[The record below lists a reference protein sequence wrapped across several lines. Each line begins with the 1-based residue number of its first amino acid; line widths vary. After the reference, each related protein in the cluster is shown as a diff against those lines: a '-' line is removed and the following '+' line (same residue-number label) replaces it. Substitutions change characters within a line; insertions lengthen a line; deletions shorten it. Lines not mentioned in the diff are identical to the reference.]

1 VYEYLSGE
9 VVRIGS
15 DRVTLDVVGSGY
27 SLRAPSATLSK
38 LREGSSA
45 RLFISH
51 RIRDDQMHFFGFVS
65 TRGAGS
71 LRASLSRYRVLALA
85 SALALLSHI
94 PPDQF
99 KGAILDGESSVLEKV
114 KGIGKKTAQ
123 RIVLDLRGA
132 LEKEELASSAGS
144 PAVAG
149 VPEGPAADAVRA
161 LQVLGF
167 PLTEAQDRV
176 RRIVSES
183 GESALIAEELVRLAS
198 RRS

>member
-1 VYEYLSGE
+1 LYEYLAGE
-9 VVRIGS
+9 VVRINP
-15 DRVTLDVVGSGY
+15 DRVTLDVAGVGFA
-27 SLRAPSATLSK
+27 LRSPSATLSK

-45 RLFISH
+45 RLFVSH
-51 RIRDDQMHFFGFVS
+51 RIRDDQMHFFGFSQPEERDLFERLCQVS
-65 TRGAGS
+65 GVGP
-71 LRASLSRYRVLALA
+71 A

-99 KGAILDGESSVLEKV
+99 KGAILDGESAVLEKV

-132 LEKEELASSAGS
+132 LEKEDLVASAGS

-167 PLTEAQDRV
+167 PLAEAQDRV
-176 RRIVSES
+176 RRIVSEK
-183 GESALIAEELVRLAS
+183 GDSALIAEELVRLAS

>member
-1 VYEYLSGE
+1 MYEYLSGE
-9 VVRIGS
+9 VIRILADS
-15 DRVTLDVVGSGY
+15 VTLDVAGVGY
-27 SLRAPSATLSK
+27 SLKAPSATLSK

-45 RLFISH
+45 RLFLSH
-51 RIRDDQMHFFGFVS
+51 RIRDDQMHFYGFSQPEERDLFERLCQVS
-65 TRGAGS
+65 GVGP
-71 LRASLSRYRVLALA
+71 A

-94 PPDQF
+94 EPDNF
-99 KGAILDGESSVLEKV
+99 KNAVLEGESGVLEKV

-132 LEKEELASSAGS
+132 LEKEDLVASAGS
-144 PAVAG
+144 PATVG

-167 PLTEAQDRV
+167 PLNEAQDRV
-176 RRIVSES
+176 RRIVAESPDSE
-183 GESALIAEELVRLAS
+183 LVAEDLVRLAS

>member
-1 VYEYLSGE
+1 LFEYLAGE

-15 DRVTLDVVGSGY
+15 DRVTLDISGVGYG
-27 SLRAPSATLSK
+27 LKAPGGTLSK
-38 LREGSSA
+38 LKEGSSA

-51 RIRDDQMHFFGFVS
+51 RIRDDQMVFFGFSQPEERDLFERLCQVS
-65 TRGAGS
+65 GVGP
-71 LRASLSRYRVLALA
+71 A

-94 PPDQF
+94 TPENF
-99 KGAILDGESSVLEKV
+99 KNAILDGDSKVLEKV

-132 LEKEELASSAGS
+132 LEKEDLASIVGS

-167 PLTEAQDRV
+167 PVVEAQDRV
-176 RRIVSES
+176 RRVVAEQSD
-183 GESALIAEELVRLAS
+183 SALIAEDLVRLAS
-198 RRS
+198 RRT

>member
-9 VVRIGS
+9 VIRILADS
-15 DRVTLDVVGSGY
+15 VTLDVAGVGY
-27 SLRAPSATLSK
+27 SLKAPSATLSK

-45 RLFISH
+45 RLFLSH
-51 RIRDDQMHFFGFVS
+51 RIRDDQMHFYGFSQPEERDLFERLCQVS
-65 TRGAGS
+65 GVGP
-71 LRASLSRYRVLALA
+71 A

-94 PPDQF
+94 EPDNF
-99 KGAILDGESSVLEKV
+99 KNAVLEGESGVLEKV

-132 LEKEELASSAGS
+132 LEKEDLVASAGS
-144 PAVAG
+144 PATVG

-167 PLTEAQDRV
+167 PLNEAQDRV
-176 RRIVSES
+176 RRIVAESPDSE
-183 GESALIAEELVRLAS
+183 LVAEDLVRLAS

>member
-1 VYEYLSGE
+1 MYEYLSGE
-9 VVRIGS
+9 VIRILADS
-15 DRVTLDVVGSGY
+15 VTLDVAGVGY
-27 SLRAPSATLSK
+27 SLKSPSATLSK

-45 RLFISH
+45 RLFLSH
-51 RIRDDQMHFFGFVS
+51 RIRDDQMHFYGFSQPEERDLFERLCQVS
-65 TRGAGS
+65 GVGP
-71 LRASLSRYRVLALA
+71 A

-94 PPDQF
+94 EPDNF
-99 KGAILDGESSVLEKV
+99 KNAVLEGESGVLEKV

-132 LEKEELASSAGS
+132 LEKEDLVASAGS
-144 PAVAG
+144 PATVG

-167 PLTEAQDRV
+167 PLNEAQDRV
-176 RRIVSES
+176 RRIVAESPDSE
-183 GESALIAEELVRLAS
+183 LVAEDLVRLAS

>member
-9 VVRIGS
+9 VIRILADS
-15 DRVTLDVVGSGY
+15 VTLDVAGVGY
-27 SLRAPSATLSK
+27 SLKAPSATLSK
-38 LREGSSA
+38 LRDGSSA
-45 RLFISH
+45 RLFLSH
-51 RIRDDQMHFFGFVS
+51 RIRDDQMHFYGFSQPEERDLFERLCQVS
-65 TRGAGS
+65 GVGP
-71 LRASLSRYRVLALA
+71 A

-94 PPDQF
+94 EPDNF
-99 KGAILDGESSVLEKV
+99 KNAVLEGESGVLEKV

-132 LEKEELASSAGS
+132 LEKEDLVASAGS
-144 PAVAG
+144 PATVG

-167 PLTEAQDRV
+167 PLNEAQDRV
-176 RRIVSES
+176 RRIVAESPDSE
-183 GESALIAEELVRLAS
+183 LVAEDLVRLAS

>member
-1 VYEYLSGE
+1 MYEYLSGE
-9 VVRIGS
+9 VIRIFADS
-15 DRVTLDVVGSGY
+15 VTLDVAGVGYGLKS
-27 SLRAPSATLSK
+27 PSATLSK

-45 RLFISH
+45 RLFLSH
-51 RIRDDQMHFFGFVS
+51 RIRDDQMHFYGFSQPEERDLFERLCQVS
-65 TRGAGS
+65 GVGP
-71 LRASLSRYRVLALA
+71 A

-94 PPDQF
+94 EPDQF
-99 KGAILDGESSVLEKV
+99 KSAVLEGESGVLEKV

-132 LEKEELASSAGS
+132 LEKEDLVASAGS
-144 PAVAG
+144 PATVG

-167 PLTEAQDRV
+167 PLNEAQDRV
-176 RRIVSES
+176 RRV
-183 GESALIAEELVRLAS
+183 IAESPDPGLVAEDLVRLAS

>member
-1 VYEYLSGE
+1 MYEYLSGE
-9 VVRIGS
+9 VIRIFADS
-15 DRVTLDVVGSGY
+15 VTLDVAGVGYGLKS
-27 SLRAPSATLSK
+27 PSATLSK

-45 RLFISH
+45 RLFLSH
-51 RIRDDQMHFFGFVS
+51 RIRDDQMHFYGFSQPEERDLFERLCQVS
-65 TRGAGS
+65 GVGP
-71 LRASLSRYRVLALA
+71 A

-94 PPDQF
+94 EPDQF
-99 KGAILDGESSVLEKV
+99 KSAVLEGESGVLEKV

-132 LEKEELASSAGS
+132 LEKEDLVASAGS
-144 PAVAG
+144 PATVG

-167 PLTEAQDRV
+167 PLNEAQDRV
-176 RRIVSES
+176 RR
-183 GESALIAEELVRLAS
+183 AIAESPDPGLVAEDLVRLAS